1 MMRAM
6 TTLVDVVEPVKQR
19 RMEVVVEPAE
29 QRLMEVVA
37 KPAEQRLAE
46 ILATLRWLRIDQ
58 AITLDDA
65 LYVKDGGFTYLSF
78 GRVVDGR
85 ALAMALTVNRSYAL
99 TVEVDRRTTCRE
111 GLLLSYDTD
120 SGGFVFYVHDNRL
133 VYEYT
138 CAGAV
143 YTVRSD
149 KEVPTGPATLRL
161 VFTKTGHLQGLV
173 ALYINDG
180 KVGEVAI
187 PHLWP
192 YVSAG
197 QDRVNADAGRTSWG
211 NGEKDER
218 SFTGTIKAIMI
229 TGVLSG
235 AAAQTGP
242 SRGRWAERHGCGES
256 RLAAGD

>member
-58 AITLDDA
+58 AITIDDA

-85 ALAMALTVNRSYAL
+85 ALAMALTGPYAL

-120 SGGFVFYVHDNRL
+120 SGGVVFYVYDNRL
-133 VYEYT
+133 VYEYS

-143 YTVRSD
+143 YTVQSD
-149 KEVPTGPATLRL
+149 KEVPTGPATLRV

-211 NGEKDER
+211 NGEKNER
-218 SFTGTIKAIMI
+218 SFTGMIKAIMI

-235 AAAQTGP
+235 AAAQTAP
-242 SRGRWAERHGCGES
+242 SLGHWAERHRCGES
-256 RLAAGD
+256 